1 MPFPQVESRTAY
13 TFGSG
18 TTHNC
23 TNFPALAAGEVYI
36 ALVTSDA
43 NDTQNPPTNWTS
55 KGTQLRGSF
64 VRGSVHVYDVD
75 LDETT
80 VNFPTSGTEA
90 MAVHVLVVS
99 GWSGDLDDIEVVF
112 ADPGGTTNAPNP
124 PSLDPAGWFVE
135 TTLWIV
141 GAFGSSWT
149 AVNGYPTNYATNG
162 AHNLSGTG
170 TGHASISTS
179 WRENAT
185 ASEDPAAFSM
195 STTSSGV
202 VATIAVRPSAGGT
215 THEASAATTI
225 TVTGAGAAH
234 AVRKGTAS
242 TSVTVTTAA
251 SGKARRKATAT
262 TSITVTSAG
271 VGKSQPQRATATT
284 LIAVTGGG
292 AAKKTGKRT
301 ASTTVTVTSAA
312 SGKARRKATATTN
325 ISVTSTGSGSVS
337 TKTTHSAAATSNI
350 TVSSAGVA
358 HRRKHATGTTSLTVV
373 SVGSV
378 KARRKATAVTEITVN
393 VTGLGW
399 APREHVGGPSKLFI
413 PEDLVRTQLAI
424 DEKLTRG
431 LLIRIGEED

>member
-75 LDETT
+75 LDGTT

-99 GWSGDLDDIEVVF
+99 GWSGDLADIEVLF

-149 AVNGYPTNYATNG
+149 AVNSYPTDYTNG

-170 TGHASISTS
+170 TGHASISTA
-179 WRENAT
+179 WRESAA
-185 ASEDPAAFSM
+185 ASEDPDAFSM

-234 AVRKGTAS
+234 AARKATAS

-251 SGKARRKATAT
+251 SGKPRRKATAT
-262 TSITVTSAG
+262 TTVTVSSSGA
-271 VGKSQPQRATATT
+271 GKSQPQRAAATT
-284 LIAVTGGG
+284 LITVTGAGS
-292 AAKKTGKRT
+292 AKKTGKRT
-301 ASTTVTVTSAA
+301 ATTQVTVTSTGSGKARRKSTATTIVSVTSTGSSSVSTKTVHTATAA
-312 SGKARRKATATTN
+312 TTITVTSAGVSHRRKHATGTTTLTVVSTGSGKARRKATATT
-325 ISVTSTGSGSVS
+325 
-337 TKTTHSAAATSNI
+337 
-350 TVSSAGVA
+350 
-358 HRRKHATGTTSLTVV
+358 
-373 SVGSV
+373 
-378 KARRKATAVTEITVN
+378 EITVN

-399 APREHVGGPSKLFI
+399 VPREHAGGPSKLFI
-413 PEDLVRTQLAI
+413 PDELVRTQLAI
-424 DEKLTRG
+424 DEKLARG
-431 LLIRIGEED
+431 LLIRVGEED